1 MAGQLLPS
9 KAGAGDSSG
18 SQRESSKLV
27 ELPVQCY
34 THSEMARRYLID
46 TMGCQMNER
55 DSETAAGILEQLGY
69 EATDDREQAD
79 FIALNTC
86 AVRAKPQHKVFSKL
100 GELRRIKEQRPHTI
114 IAVLGCVA
122 QIAAQEIAQRAP
134 YVDIIMGPRNYSHLA
149 GAITTAQARADGD
162 PIIVTDTTEVIPEG
176 PPAAPTIPISS
187 YVNVTYGCNNFCA
200 YCIVPYARGREQSRA
215 PEQIISEIEQ
225 AVATGRQE
233 VTLLGQNVN
242 SYGEDLPKACD
253 FADLLSQVNR
263 VKGLR
268 RIRFTTSHPK
278 DLSARLITAM
288 AELPRVCEHLHL
300 PIQSGDDEVL
310 ERMGRGYTCEH
321 YRRVVEAAR
330 QRMPQMSITTDVMA
344 GFPGET
350 EEQFEHTLCAFE
362 QIRFDQAFMFK
373 YSDRPGTR
381 AAQMD
386 NKVPEEIKQ
395 QRLEQLIACQN
406 DIAHQINEELI
417 GTTFEVLVEG
427 RDPKSPEK
435 VRGRTRTNKIVI
447 FPGGSD
453 LQGQTVEVKAQ
464 QAFLWGFLGEIAE

>member
-1 MAGQLLPS
+1 
-9 KAGAGDSSG
+9 
-18 SQRESSKLV
+18 
-27 ELPVQCY
+27 
-34 THSEMARRYLID
+34 
-46 TMGCQMNER
+46 MGCQMNER
-55 DSETAAGILEQLGY
+55 DSETVAGLLEQLGY
-69 EATDDREQAD
+69 KATDDREQAD

-86 AVRAKPQHKVFSKL
+86 AVRAKPMHKVFSKL
-100 GELRRIKEQRPHTI
+100 GELRRIKEQHPRTI

-134 YVDIIMGPRNYSHLA
+134 YIDIIMGPRNYSRLA
-149 GAITTAQARADGD
+149 EAIITTGQASGRNS
-162 PIIVTDTTEVIPEG
+162 PIVVTDLTETIPEG
-176 PPAAPTIPISS
+176 LPVIRSTPVSAF
-187 YVNVTYGCNNFCA
+187 VNVTYGCNNFCA
-200 YCIVPYARGREQSRA
+200 YCIVPYTRGREQSRA
-215 PEQIISEIEQ
+215 LPDIISEVEQ
-225 AVATGRQE
+225 AVAAGYSE

-242 SYGEDLPKACD
+242 SYGQGCAKGQD
-253 FADLLSQVNR
+253 FADLLGKVSR
-263 VKGLR
+263 VSGLK

-278 DLSARLITAM
+278 DMSAELSAAM
-288 AELPRVCEHLHL
+288 AELPKVCEHLHL

-310 ERMGRGYTCEH
+310 ERMGRGYTYEH
-321 YRRVVEAAR
+321 YRRVVEVAR

-350 EEQFEHTLCAFE
+350 EAQFGNTLRAFRE
-362 QIRFDQAFMFK
+362 IRFDQAFMFK

-381 AAQMD
+381 AAQME
-386 NKVPEEIKQ
+386 NKVPEEVKQ

-406 DIAHQINEELI
+406 EIAHQINEELV
-417 GTTFEVLVEG
+417 GTAFEVLVEE

-453 LQGQTVEVKAQ
+453 LQGQIVEVKAQ

>member
-1 MAGQLLPS
+1 MSADARRS
-9 KAGAGDSSG
+9 KVA
-18 SQRESSKLV
+18 

-34 THSEMARRYLID
+34 THFKMVRSYFID

-55 DSETAAGILEQLGY
+55 DSETVAGIVEQLGY
-69 EATDDREQAD
+69 CPTHDPKQAD

-100 GELRRIKEQRPHTI
+100 GELHRIKEQRPGTI

-122 QIAAQEIAQRAP
+122 QVAATEIARRAP

-149 GAITTAQARADGD
+149 EAITSAQAQSNDG
-162 PIIVTDTTEVIPEG
+162 PVIITDTTEVIPEG
-176 PPAAPTIPISS
+176 LPTARTTPISS

-200 YCIVPYARGREQSRA
+200 YCIVPYARGRQQSRT
-215 PEQIISEIEQ
+215 PEQVISEVEQ
-225 AVATGRQE
+225 AVANGHQE

-242 SYGEDLPKACD
+242 SYGEDLSESCD
-253 FADLLSQVNR
+253 FADLLTELNQIE
-263 VKGLR
+263 GLK

-278 DLSARLITAM
+278 DLSLKLLDAM
-288 AELPRVCEHLHL
+288 AKLPKVCEHLHL

-310 ERMGRGYTCEH
+310 ARMGRGYTYEH

-330 QRMPQMSITTDVMA
+330 ERMPQISITTDVIV

-350 EEQFEHTLCAFE
+350 KEQFNNTLQAFRE
-362 QIRFDQAFMFK
+362 IRFDQAFMFK

-381 AAQMD
+381 AARMN
-386 NKVPEEIKQ
+386 NKVPEEVKQ

-406 DIAHQINEELI
+406 EIARQINEKLV
-417 GTTFEVLVEG
+417 GTTFAVLVEG
-427 RDPKSPEK
+427 RDAKSPEK

-447 FPGGSD
+447 FPGGSS
-453 LQGQTVEVKAQ
+453 LLGQIVKVKAQ
-464 QAFLWGFLGEIAE
+464 QAFLWGFLGEIVPAVRARAS